1 MMSGIIVSMKI
12 VLMDRDGTLI
22 VPPEDRRVDSP
33 EKVMLFPDTLEAMKL
48 LANNGYK
55 VIVVTNQSGISE
67 GRFTSEEY
75 SKINQHFVDLLA
87 PSGIEILK
95 VCTCPHRRADNCD
108 CRKPKPTMI
117 LEAAKE
123 FGFDPKDCFMVG
135 DRQDDIDIAKNSG
148 AKAVLVKT
156 GHFPVDGADATFVAE
171 NLLEAAKFVATQS

>member
-1 MMSGIIVSMKI
+1 
-12 VLMDRDGTLI
+12 MDRDGTLI

-33 EKVMLFPDTLEAMKL
+33 EKVKLFPDTLEAMKL

-55 VIVVTNQSGISE
+55 VIIVTNQSGISE

-95 VCTCPHRRADNCD
+95 VCTCPHRRADNCE

-156 GHFPVDGADATFVAE
+156 GDFPVDGADATFVAE
-171 NLLEAAKFVATQS
+171 NLLEATEFIISN

>member
-1 MMSGIIVSMKI
+1 MKI

-33 EKVMLFPDTLEAMKL
+33 EKVKLFPDTLEAMKL

-55 VIVVTNQSGISE
+55 VIIVTNQSGISE

-95 VCTCPHRRADNCD
+95 VCTCPHRRADNCE

-156 GHFPVDGADATFVAE
+156 GDFPVDGADATFVAE
-171 NLLEAAKFVATQS
+171 NLLEATEFIISN

>member
-1 MMSGIIVSMKI
+1 MKI

-33 EKVMLFPDTLEAMKL
+33 EKVKLFPDTLEAMKL

-55 VIVVTNQSGISE
+55 IIVVTNQSGISE
-67 GRFTSEEY
+67 GRFTFEEY
-75 SKINQHFVDLLA
+75 SKINQHFIDLLA

-117 LEAAKE
+117 LGAAKE

-148 AKAVLVKT
+148 AKSILVKT
-156 GHFPVDGADATFVAE
+156 GDFPVDGADADHAAE
-171 NLLEAAKFVATQS
+171 NLLEAARFITSQANGAKKVI

>member
-1 MMSGIIVSMKI
+1 MKI

-22 VPPEDRRVDSP
+22 IPPEDRRVDSP
-33 EKVMLFPDTLEAMKL
+33 EKVKLFTDTLEAMKL
-48 LANNGYK
+48 LADSGYK
-55 VIVVTNQSGISE
+55 VVIVTNQSGISE
-67 GRFTSEEY
+67 GRFTAEEY
-75 SKINQHFVDLLA
+75 SQINQHFIDLLA
-87 PSGIEILK
+87 PSGIEVLK

-148 AKAVLVKT
+148 AKSILVET
-156 GHFPVDGADATFVAE
+156 GDFPVDGADADHVAE
-171 NLLEAAKFVATQS
+171 NLFEAAKFIITRG